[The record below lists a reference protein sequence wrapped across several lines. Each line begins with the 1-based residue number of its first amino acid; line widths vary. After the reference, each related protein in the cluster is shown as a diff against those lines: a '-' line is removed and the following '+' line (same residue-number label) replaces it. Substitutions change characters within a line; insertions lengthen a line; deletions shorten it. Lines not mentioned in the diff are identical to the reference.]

1 MVGGMNALLQL
12 PHGTLYRIPPS
23 FSFDLTIELALT
35 TGVRLLVC
43 GNRLPFYDLAY
54 ELARRVGQ
62 HYAWILEERIF
73 FARAETVTQLLDF
86 LSELTPDATPLLVS
100 DLLARFADETLRRR
114 RVDELFFQCQ
124 LELQRLSQHALLFI
138 TFQARPPL
146 ERLGM
151 ALARNT
157 RELEYSSDLQHTGT
171 THGPHPAP
179 LFPAI

>member
-12 PHGTLYRIPPS
+12 PLGPIYRISPS
-23 FSFDLTIELALT
+23 CSFDLTIELALT

-62 HYAWILEERIF
+62 HYAWILEERIV

-86 LSELTPDATPLLVS
+86 LAELTPDATPLLVS
-100 DLLARFADETLRRR
+100 DLLARFGDEDAR
-114 RVDELFFQCQ
+114 RVDQLFFRCQ
-124 LELQRLSQHALLFI
+124 LELQRLSEHARVFVSA
-138 TFQARPPL
+138 QARPPL
-146 ERLGM
+146 EYLGIV
-151 ALARNT
+151 LARNT

>member
-1 MVGGMNALLQL
+1 MVGGMQPLAQL
-12 PHGTLYRIPPS
+12 PLGTIYRIPPS

-86 LSELTPDATPLLVS
+86 LCELTPDPTPLLVS

-114 RVDELFFQCQ
+114 RDQLFFRCQ
-124 LELQRLSQHALLFI
+124 IELQRLSEHAWVFVSA
-138 TFQARPPL
+138 QARPPL
-146 ERLGM
+146 EYLGVV
-151 ALARNT
+151 LARNT
-157 RELEYSSDLQHTGT
+157 RELIYSSDLQHTGT

>member
-62 HYAWILEERIF
+62 HYAWILKERIF

-86 LSELTPDATPLLVS
+86 LSELTPDPTPLLVS
-100 DLLARFADETLRRR
+100 DLLARFADEMLRRR
-114 RVDELFFQCQ
+114 RDPLFFACQ
-124 LELQRLSQHALLFI
+124 LELQRLSEHARVFVSA
-138 TFQARPPL
+138 QARPPL

-157 RELEYSSDLQHTGT
+157 RELIYSSALQHTGT

>member
-23 FSFDLTIELALT
+23 FSFDLTIELALS

-86 LSELTPDATPLLVS
+86 LCELTPDPTPLLVS

-114 RVDELFFQCQ
+114 RDPLFFRCQ
-124 LELQRLSQHALLFI
+124 LELQRLSEHARVFVSA
-138 TFQARPPL
+138 QARPPL
-146 ERLGM
+146 EYLGV

-157 RELEYSSDLQHTGT
+157 RALEYSSNLQHTGT
-171 THGPHPAP
+171 THGPHSAP